1 LNKHANSFASLFFLL
16 LAVILQPLP
25 LMQPAMALE
34 EQSVTYMSD
43 GLKVKAKLFWPEGK
57 GPFPGVIYNH
67 DGVKG
72 LSTSTMARCQELAQR
87 GYAVIAPT
95 YRGEDGSEGKVEVA
109 QGEVNDV
116 LNALNLFGKL
126 PRVDAKRIAFV
137 GTSHGALVSLLAA
150 TKTDKVKALVF
161 GYGVVDIYRWFDYL
175 KESKQLGEDALTQQV
190 YGKGPEDKPENFRI
204 RHALTVLPNLRIP
217 VLILQGDKDKIVP
230 LEQGQILQTKLTE
243 LRKSSVL
250 RTYPNS
256 GHGFLIYQEREIK
269 RHGADSVEYK
279 ESRAAWNEMMAFLA
293 EKLR

>member
-1 LNKHANSFASLFFLL
+1 MNKHANSFASLFFLL
-16 LAVILQPLP
+16 LAVIVQPLP
-25 LMQPAMALE
+25 FMQPAMALE

-72 LSTSTMARCQELAQR
+72 LSTSTMARCQELAQK

-95 YRGEDGSEGKVEVA
+95 YRGEDGSEGTVEVA
-109 QGEVNDV
+109 KGEVNDV

-126 PRVDAKRIAFV
+126 PRVDPKRIAFV

-279 ESRAAWNEMMAFLA
+279 ESRAAWSEMMAFLA

>member
-1 LNKHANSFASLFFLL
+1 M
-16 LAVILQPLP
+16 QPLQS
-25 LMQPAMALE
+25 MQPAMALE
-34 EQSVTYMSD
+34 EQSITYVSD
-43 GLKVKAKLFWPEGK
+43 GLKVKAKLFWPQGK

-72 LSTSTMARCQELAQR
+72 LSTSTIARCQELAQK

-95 YRGEDGSEGKVEVA
+95 YRGEDGSEGTIEVA

-116 LNALNLFGKL
+116 LNALQVFGKL
-126 PRVDAKRIAFV
+126 PRVDAKRVAFV

-161 GYGVVDIYRWFDYL
+161 GYGVADIYSWFDYL
-175 KESKQLGEDALTQQV
+175 KESKQLGDDALTQQV

-204 RHALTVLPNLRIP
+204 RHALTVLPNLRVP

-230 LEQGQILQTKLTE
+230 LEQGQILQTKLTS

-250 RTYPNS
+250 KTYPNS

-269 RHGADSVEYK
+269 RHGADSLQYK

>member
-1 LNKHANSFASLFFLL
+1 LNKHLSKFSLFSLI
-16 LAVILQPLP
+16 LAVITQPLQS
-25 LMQPAMALE
+25 MQPAMALE
-34 EQSVTYMSD
+34 EQSITYVSD

-72 LSTSTMARCQELAQR
+72 LSTSTIARCQELAQK

-95 YRGEDGSEGKVEVA
+95 YRGEEGSEGTIEVA

-116 LNALNLFGKL
+116 LNALNLFRQM

-161 GYGVVDIYRWFDYL
+161 GYGVADIYSWFDYL
-175 KESKQLGEDALTQQV
+175 KESKQLGDDALTQQV

-204 RHALTVLPNLRIP
+204 RHALTVLPNLRVP

-230 LEQGQILQTKLTE
+230 LEQGQILQTKLTS

-250 RTYPNS
+250 KTYPNS

-269 RHGADSVEYK
+269 RHGADSVQYK

>member
-1 LNKHANSFASLFFLL
+1 
-16 LAVILQPLP
+16 
-25 LMQPAMALE
+25 MALE
-34 EQSVTYMSD
+34 EQGITYVSD

-72 LSTSTMARCQELAQR
+72 LSTATMARCQELAQK
-87 GYAVIAPT
+87 GYAVMAPT
-95 YRGEDGSEGKVEVA
+95 YRGEDGSEGTVEVA

-116 LNALNLFGKL
+116 LNALNLL
-126 PRVDAKRIAFV
+126 RQMSRVDPKRIAFV

-161 GYGVVDIYRWFDYL
+161 GYGVADIYSWFDYL
-175 KESKQLGEDALTQQV
+175 KESKQLGEDALTLQV
-190 YGKGPEDKPENFRI
+190 YGRGPEDKPENFRV
-204 RHALTVLPNLRIP
+204 RQALTVLPNLRVP

-230 LEQGQILQTKLTE
+230 LEQGQILQTNLTR
-243 LRKSSVL
+243 LRKSSIL
-250 RTYPNS
+250 KTYPNS

-279 ESRAAWNEMMAFLA
+279 ESRAAWGEMLMFLD
-293 EKLR
+293 KNLRS

>member
-1 LNKHANSFASLFFLL
+1 M
-16 LAVILQPLP
+16 QPLP

-72 LSTSTMARCQELAQR
+72 LSTSTLARCQELAQK

-95 YRGEDGSEGKVEVA
+95 YRGEDGSEGKIEVA

-126 PRVDAKRIAFV
+126 PRVDPKRVAFV

-230 LEQGQILQTKLTE
+230 LEQGQILQTKLTQ

-279 ESRAAWNEMMAFLA
+279 ESRAAWNEMMVFLA

>member
-1 LNKHANSFASLFFLL
+1 LNKHSNSLVSLFLF
-16 LAVILQPLP
+16 LAVIMQLP
-25 LMQPAMALE
+25 SMQPAMALE
-34 EQSVTYMSD
+34 EQSITYVSD
-43 GLKVKAKLFWPEGK
+43 RLKVKAKLFWPEGK
-57 GPFPGVIYNH
+57 GPFPGVIYSH

-72 LSTSTMARCQELAQR
+72 LSTSTITRCQELAQK

-95 YRGEDGSEGKVEVA
+95 YRGEDGSEGKIEVA

-116 LNALNLFGKL
+116 LNALNLFNKL
-126 PRVDAKRIAFV
+126 PRVDPKRIALV

-161 GYGVVDIYRWFDYL
+161 GYGVADIYSWFDYL
-175 KESKQLGEDALTQQV
+175 KESKQLGDDALTQQV
-190 YGKGPEDKPENFRI
+190 YGKGPEEKPENFRI

-217 VLILQGDKDKIVP
+217 VLILQGEKDKIVP
-230 LEQGQILQTKLTE
+230 LEQGQILQTKLTN
-243 LRKSSVL
+243 LQKSSVL
-250 RTYPNS
+250 KTYPHS

>member
-16 LAVILQPLP
+16 LAVIMQPLP

-72 LSTSTMARCQELAQR
+72 LSTSTLARCQELAQK

-126 PRVDAKRIAFV
+126 PRVDAKRVAFV

>member
-16 LAVILQPLP
+16 LAVIMQPLP

-72 LSTSTMARCQELAQR
+72 LSTSTLARCQELAQK

-95 YRGEDGSEGKVEVA
+95 YRGEDGSEGKIEVA

-126 PRVDAKRIAFV
+126 PRVDPKRVAFV

-230 LEQGQILQTKLTE
+230 LEQGQILQTKLTQ

-279 ESRAAWNEMMAFLA
+279 ESRAAWNEMMVFLA

>member
-16 LAVILQPLP
+16 LAVIMQPLP

-72 LSTSTMARCQELAQR
+72 LSTSTLARCQELAQK

-126 PRVDAKRIAFV
+126 PRVDPKRIAFV

>member
-1 LNKHANSFASLFFLL
+1 MPLL
-16 LAVILQPLP
+16 
-25 LMQPAMALE
+25 QPAMAQE
-34 EQSVTYMSD
+34 EQSITYVSD
-43 GLKVKAKLFWPEGK
+43 GLKVKAKIFWPAGK

-72 LSTSTMARCQELAQR
+72 LSTSTMARCQELAQQ

-95 YRGEDGSEGKVEVA
+95 YRGEDGSEGTIEVA

-116 LNALNLFGKL
+116 LNALNLFRAM
-126 PRVDAKRIAFV
+126 PRVDPKRIALV

-150 TKTDKVKALVF
+150 AKTDKVKALVF
-161 GYGVVDIYRWFDYL
+161 GYGVADIYSWFDYL
-175 KESKQLGEDALTQQV
+175 KESKQLGDDALTQQV

-204 RHALTVLPNLRIP
+204 RHALTVLPNLRVP
-217 VLILQGDKDKIVP
+217 VLILQGNKDKIVP
-230 LEQGQILQTKLTE
+230 LEQGQILQTKLAN

-250 RTYPNS
+250 KTYPNS

-269 RHGADSVEYK
+269 RHGPDSVEYK
-279 ESRAAWNEMMAFLA
+279 ESRAAWGEMMTFLA

>member
-1 LNKHANSFASLFFLL
+1 MNKHANSFASLFFLL
-16 LAVILQPLP
+16 LAVI
-25 LMQPAMALE
+25 MQPAMALE

-72 LSTSTMARCQELAQR
+72 LSTSTVARCQELAQK

-126 PRVDAKRIAFV
+126 PRVDAKRVAFV

-150 TKTDKVKALVF
+150 TRTDKVKALVF

-204 RHALTVLPNLRIP
+204 RHALTILPNLRIP

-243 LRKSSVL
+243 LRKSSIL

>member
-16 LAVILQPLP
+16 LAVI
-25 LMQPAMALE
+25 MQPAMALE

-72 LSTSTMARCQELAQR
+72 LSTSTVARCQELAQK

-126 PRVDAKRIAFV
+126 PRVDAKRVAFV

-150 TKTDKVKALVF
+150 TRTDKVKALVF

-204 RHALTVLPNLRIP
+204 RHALTILPNLRIP

-243 LRKSSVL
+243 LRKSSIL

>member
-1 LNKHANSFASLFFLL
+1 M
-16 LAVILQPLP
+16 IQPLQS
-25 LMQPAMALE
+25 MQPAMALE
-34 EQSVTYMSD
+34 EQSITYISD
-43 GLKVKAKLFWPEGK
+43 GLKVKARLFWPQGK

-72 LSTSTMARCQELAQR
+72 LSTSTIARCQELAQK

-95 YRGEDGSEGKVEVA
+95 YRGEDGSEGTIEVA

-116 LNALNLFGKL
+116 LNALQLFGKL
-126 PRVDAKRIAFV
+126 PRVDAQRVAFV

-161 GYGVVDIYRWFDYL
+161 GYGVADIYSWYDYL
-175 KESKQLGEDALTQQV
+175 KERKLLGEDALTQQV

-204 RHALTVLPNLRIP
+204 RHALTVLSNLRVP

-230 LEQGQILQTKLTE
+230 LEQGQILQTKLIS

-250 RTYPNS
+250 KTYPNS

-269 RHGADSVEYK
+269 RHGADSLQYK

>member
-1 LNKHANSFASLFFLL
+1 MIKPLVQFSLL
-16 LAVILQPLP
+16 LSLLTVNMPL
-25 LMQPAMALE
+25 LQPAMAQE
-34 EQSVTYMSD
+34 EQNITYASD
-43 GLKVKAKLFWPEGK
+43 GLKVKAKIFWPAGK

-72 LSTSTMARCQELAQR
+72 LSTSTIARCQELAQQ

-95 YRGEDGSEGKVEVA
+95 YRGEDGSEGTIEVA

-116 LNALNLFGKL
+116 LNALNLFRAM
-126 PRVDAKRIAFV
+126 PRVDPKRIAFV

-161 GYGVVDIYRWFDYL
+161 GYGVADIYSWFDYL
-175 KESKQLGEDALTQQV
+175 KESKQLGDDALTQQV
-190 YGKGPEDKPENFRI
+190 YGKGPKDKPENFRI
-204 RHALTVLPNLRIP
+204 RHALTILPNLRVP

-230 LEQGQILQTKLTE
+230 LEQGQILQTKLTN
-243 LRKSSVL
+243 LHKSSVL
-250 RTYPNS
+250 KTYPNS

-279 ESRAAWNEMMAFLA
+279 ESRAAWGEMMTFLA

>member
-204 RHALTVLPNLRIP
+204 RHALPVLPNLRIP

>member
-1 LNKHANSFASLFFLL
+1 LNKYLSKFSFFSLL
-16 LAVILQPLP
+16 LSVISLP
-25 LMQPAMALE
+25 LHSIQPAMALE
-34 EQSVTYMSD
+34 EQGITYISD

-72 LSTSTMARCQELAQR
+72 LSTSTVARCQELAQK
-87 GYAVIAPT
+87 GYAVMAPT
-95 YRGEDGSEGKVEVA
+95 YRGEDGSEGTIEVA

-126 PRVDAKRIAFV
+126 PRVDAKRVAFV

-161 GYGVVDIYRWFDYL
+161 GYGVADIYSWFDYL
-175 KESKQLGEDALTQQV
+175 KESKQLGEDALTLQV
-190 YGKGPEDKPENFRI
+190 YGRGPEDKPENFRI
-204 RHALTVLPNLRIP
+204 RHALTVLPNLRVP

-230 LEQGQILQTKLTE
+230 LEQGQILQTNLTR
-243 LRKSSVL
+243 LRKSSIL
-250 RTYPNS
+250 KTYPNS

-279 ESRAAWNEMMAFLA
+279 ESRAAWSEMVGFLDRN
-293 EKLR
+293 LRS

>member
-1 LNKHANSFASLFFLL
+1 MPLL
-16 LAVILQPLP
+16 
-25 LMQPAMALE
+25 QPAMAQE
-34 EQSVTYMSD
+34 EQSITYVSD
-43 GLKVKAKLFWPEGK
+43 GLKVKAKIFWPAGK

-72 LSTSTMARCQELAQR
+72 LSTSTIARCQELAQQ

-95 YRGEDGSEGKVEVA
+95 YRGEDGSEGTIEVA

-116 LNALNLFGKL
+116 LNALNLFRAM
-126 PRVDAKRIAFV
+126 PRVDPKRIALV

-161 GYGVVDIYRWFDYL
+161 GYGVADIYSWFDYL
-175 KESKQLGEDALTQQV
+175 KESKQLGDDALTQQV
-190 YGKGPEDKPENFRI
+190 YGRGPEDKPENFRI
-204 RHALTVLPNLRIP
+204 RHALTVLPNLRVP
-217 VLILQGDKDKIVP
+217 VLILQGNKDKIVP
-230 LEQGQILQTKLTE
+230 LEQGQILQTKLTN

-250 RTYPNS
+250 KTYPNS

-269 RHGADSVEYK
+269 RHGLDSVEYK
-279 ESRAAWNEMMAFLA
+279 ESRAAWGEMTAFLA

>member
-1 LNKHANSFASLFFLL
+1 M
-16 LAVILQPLP
+16 QPLQS
-25 LMQPAMALE
+25 MQPAMALE
-34 EQSVTYMSD
+34 EQSITYVSD
-43 GLKVKAKLFWPEGK
+43 GLKVKARLFWPQGK
-57 GPFPGVIYNH
+57 GPFPGVVYNH

-72 LSTSTMARCQELAQR
+72 LSTSTIARCQELAQK

-95 YRGEDGSEGKVEVA
+95 YRGEDGSEGTIEVA

-116 LNALNLFGKL
+116 LNALQVFGKL
-126 PRVDAKRIAFV
+126 PRVDAKRVAFV

-161 GYGVVDIYRWFDYL
+161 GYGVADIYSWFDYL

-204 RHALTVLPNLRIP
+204 RHALTVLPNLRVP

-230 LEQGQILQTKLTE
+230 LEQGQILQTKLTS

-250 RTYPNS
+250 KTYPNS

-269 RHGADSVEYK
+269 RHGVDSLQYK

>member
-16 LAVILQPLP
+16 LAVIMQPLP

-72 LSTSTMARCQELAQR
+72 LSTSTVARCQELAQK

-95 YRGEDGSEGKVEVA
+95 YRGEDGSEGTVEVA

-126 PRVDAKRIAFV
+126 PRVDPKRIAFV

>member
-1 LNKHANSFASLFFLL
+1 
-16 LAVILQPLP
+16 
-25 LMQPAMALE
+25 MQPAMALE
-34 EQSVTYMSD
+34 EQSITYVSD

-72 LSTSTMARCQELAQR
+72 LSTSTIARCQELAQK

-95 YRGEDGSEGKVEVA
+95 YRGEDGSEGTIEVA

-116 LNALNLFGKL
+116 LNALKVFGKL
-126 PRVDAKRIAFV
+126 PRVDAKRVAFV

-161 GYGVVDIYRWFDYL
+161 GYGVADIYSWFDYL
-175 KESKQLGEDALTQQV
+175 KESKQLGDDALTQQV

-204 RHALTVLPNLRIP
+204 RHALTVLPNLRVP
-217 VLILQGDKDKIVP
+217 VLILQGDKDRIVP
-230 LEQGQILQTKLTE
+230 LEQGQILQTKLTS

-250 RTYPNS
+250 KTYPNS

-269 RHGADSVEYK
+269 RHGADSLQYK
-279 ESRAAWNEMMAFLA
+279 ESRAAWNEMIVFLD
-293 EKLR
+293 KNLRSQ